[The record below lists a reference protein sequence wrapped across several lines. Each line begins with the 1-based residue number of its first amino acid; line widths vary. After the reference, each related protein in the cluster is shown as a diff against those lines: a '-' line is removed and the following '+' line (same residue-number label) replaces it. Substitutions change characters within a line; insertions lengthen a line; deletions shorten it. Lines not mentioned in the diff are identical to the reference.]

1 LKNFKNTI
9 LILGGDSNLGREII
23 KNFKKKKISFISTTR
38 NKKKI
43 SKKKIFFDFDKYI
56 DFQIPKSIKTV
67 YFCASV
73 TSIAICEKEKKK
85 TREINVKKTCKLIEK
100 FLKLRIHVIYFS
112 TNLIFSGSNVPSFY
126 FSKYSPQNEYA
137 LQKTMVEKYLINQKY
152 KNYSIIRFGKII
164 FNNDELLLKW
174 IYNIKK
180 NLQINVAN
188 NKFISPIYYKQA
200 IELIEEISN
209 NNDFGIFQVSAT
221 DYISYIDIATLILN
235 ALKKKNNLIKV
246 INLKKTHNAILVPN
260 VASFKNI
267 SSKGVINKFL
277 LKNKIV

>member
-1 LKNFKNTI
+1 LKNFNNTI
-9 LILGGDSNLGREII
+9 LILGGDSNLGKEII

-38 NKKKI
+38 NKKKT
-43 SKKKIFFDFDKYI
+43 SKKNIFFDFDNYL
-56 DFQIPKSIKTV
+56 DFQIPKHIKTV
-67 YFCASV
+67 YFCASI

-85 TREINVKKTCKLIEK
+85 TRAINVKKTCKLIEK

-112 TNLIFSGSNVPSFY
+112 TNLIFSGNNAPSFY
-126 FSKYSPQNEYA
+126 FSEYSPQNEYA

-164 FNNDELLLKW
+164 FDNDDLLLKW
-174 IYNIKK
+174 ADNITK

-188 NKFISPIYYKQA
+188 NKFISPIYYTQA
-200 IELIEEISN
+200 IDLIKEISIN
-209 NNDFGIFQVSAT
+209 KDFGIYQISSI
-221 DYISYIDIATLILN
+221 DYISYIEIANLILN

-260 VASFKNI
+260 ISSFKII
-267 SSKGVINKFL
+267 SSKEVINKFL